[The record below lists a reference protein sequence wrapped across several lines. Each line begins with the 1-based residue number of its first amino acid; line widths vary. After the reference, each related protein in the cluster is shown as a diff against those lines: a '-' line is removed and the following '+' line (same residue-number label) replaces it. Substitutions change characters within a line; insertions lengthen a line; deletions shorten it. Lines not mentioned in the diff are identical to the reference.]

1 MAKLTTTITLATALA
16 ASGCAMLEPPLPA
29 AAPQLAA
36 SWPASAGA
44 APSAPPA
51 PPAPALA
58 VHDVGWR
65 DFFTDPKLA
74 AILAAALENNRDLRI
89 AALNI
94 ERTRAQYRIQQSE
107 RWPSVGVSVS
117 GQRSGGSGAEQSR
130 NVYQVGAGISAFEL
144 DLFGRLHNLSAA
156 AFQQVLAQEQARQA
170 IQLSLVA
177 EIANTYILLAA
188 DLESQRVAERTLEA
202 QQSSY
207 ELVAKRYEV
216 GAVSAVDVSQART
229 TVETARADVARFAG
243 LVAQDINALDLLAGA
258 QVERALLP
266 QAFDIAVSGLAPLP
280 AGLPSEV
287 LLRRPDILQ
296 AEHLLRSANANIG
309 AARAAFFPSLSL
321 TGNIGSASP
330 EFSGLFE
337 SGTRTWSF
345 VPQLNVPIFQGGRLR
360 AGLAVATAERDI
372 ALAQYEQAIQ
382 AGFREVADALALT
395 RTLAERHEAQEA
407 LLAATRQTFE
417 LSQARYD
424 SGRDS
429 FLNVLDAQR
438 SLYTAQQGAI
448 AAQLAEQANRL
459 TLYRVLGGGWVEQS
473 AAPVLVDAGQ
483 ER

>member
-1 MAKLTTTITLATALA
+1 MAKLTTTITLAAALA

-29 AAPQLAA
+29 AAPQVAA
-36 SWPASAGA
+36 TWPASVGA
-44 APSAPPA
+44 ATSAPS
-51 PPAPALA
+51 APALA

-74 AILAAALENNRDLRI
+74 AILAAALESNRDLRI

-107 RWPSVGVSVS
+107 RWPSVGMSVS
-117 GQRSGGSGAEQSR
+117 GQRSGGSGAEQNR

-156 AFQQVLAQEQARQA
+156 AFQQVLAQDQARQA

-188 DLESQRVAERTLEA
+188 DLESQRVAERTLGA

-345 VPQLNVPIFQGGRLR
+345 VPQLNIPIFQGGRLR
-360 AGLAVATAERDI
+360 AGLAAATAERDI

-395 RTLAERHEAQEA
+395 RTLAERREAQEA

-429 FLNVLDAQR
+429 FFNVLDAQR

-448 AAQLAEQANRL
+448 AAQLAEQGNRL
-459 TLYRVLGGGWVEQS
+459 NLYRVLGGGWRQRSEAPADMNS
-473 AAPVLVDAGQ
+473 AP
-483 ER
+483 